1 MNYTFDITLKTRA
14 IYLQILDSLTLDQ
27 LNTKPKGFNNTIF
40 WNIKHVVITQQLLTY
55 RLSGLTALVSENEIE
70 AFRKGTKS
78 EGNATVEDVELLKSQ
93 LFSTLEKTIE
103 DYEKGLF
110 KSYTE
115 YTVSTKSTL
124 TTIDEALE
132 FNNFHE
138 GIHFGYVLAMKKA
151 IKN

>member
-1 MNYTFDITLKTRA
+1 MNYTFDINLKTRA
-14 IYLQILDSLTLDQ
+14 IYLQFLDSLTLDQ
-27 LNTKPKGFNNTIF
+27 LNTKPEGFNNTIF

-55 RLSGLTALVSENEIE
+55 RLSGLTALVSETEIE

-138 GIHFGYVLAMKKA
+138 GIHFGYVLAMKKV

>member
-1 MNYTFDITLKTRA
+1 MNYTFDITLKTRT
-14 IYLQILDSLTLDQ
+14 IFNQMLESLTLKQ

-55 RLSGLTALVSENEIE
+55 GLSGLPFLVSEAEIE

-78 EGNATVEDVELLKSQ
+78 EGKATIEDVELLKSQ
-93 LFSTLEKTIE
+93 LFSTLEKTKE
-103 DYEKGLF
+103 DYQNGLF
-110 KSYTE
+110 KEYTA

-124 TTIDEALE
+124 SNIEEALA

-138 GIHFGYVLAMKKA
+138 GIHFGYILAMKKSL
-151 IKN
+151 